1 MLKVFESCTR
11 REQSRRFSSH
21 FALLNAPE
29 TGFEPVTNR
38 LTGDCSTAEL
48 LRNDSRCMKN
58 VAYLASEIKNTL
70 NIEVYRARLSTL
82 VFLRVLVGVIILVS
96 YQIKYMQNRSS
107 NPISSLL
114 TAIIFL
120 VFIGYSLSKAN
131 IVSGAS
137 LFLWAVLI
145 FVIVVVISGLRIIDQ
160 YDRAVVLTLGKY
172 TSTRQPGLTWIMIGF
187 QRMIKIDM
195 RITTTDIPQQEVITK
210 DNVPVGINAVV
221 YFQVQ
226 SAENAILNIK
236 DYTLAVSQYAQA
248 ALRDVI
254 GGIELDPLLSEREKI
269 AEEIQK
275 IVSAATQSWGIL
287 VTDIK
292 IQDIELPA
300 DMKRV
305 MAKQAESERERRA
318 IIIRAE
324 GEFQASQKLAQA
336 ANILGATH
344 GGLSMRTLQTIE
356 KINPDPSKTVIFALP
371 VEVLEGIKAISQSV
385 RSNKETSH

>member
-1 MLKVFESCTR
+1 MNLF
-11 REQSRRFSSH
+11 FI
-21 FALLNAPE
+21 L
-29 TGFEPVTNR
+29 
-38 LTGDCSTAEL
+38 
-48 LRNDSRCMKN
+48 
-58 VAYLASEIKNTL
+58 VAIVSFFIIAG
-70 NIEVYRARLSTL
+70 
-82 VFLRVLVGVIILVS
+82 LRV
-96 YQIKYMQNRSS
+96 
-107 NPISSLL
+107 
-114 TAIIFL
+114 
-120 VFIGYSLSKAN
+120 
-131 IVSGAS
+131 
-137 LFLWAVLI
+137 
-145 FVIVVVISGLRIIDQ
+145 IDQ

-172 TSTRQPGLTWIMIGF
+172 TGTKQPGLNWIFIGF
-187 QRMIKIDM
+187 QRLIKIDM

-221 YFQVQ
+221 YFKVEN
-226 SAENAILNIK
+226 AEIAILNIK
-236 DYTLAVSQYAQA
+236 DYTTAVSQYAQA

-254 GGIELDPLLSEREKI
+254 GGVELDSLLSEREKI

-275 IVSAATQSWGIL
+275 IVAGATQSWGVS

-324 GEFQASQKLAQA
+324 GEFQASEKLAQA
-336 ANILGATH
+336 ASVLSAIP

-371 VEVLEGIKAISQSV
+371 VEVMEGIKALGQSF
-385 RSNKETSH
+385 KK